1 MIVSSDKWLLLYPQ
15 IRALTCT
22 VLGNGPEETWQTSHF
37 PSKGTHT
44 PPKHR
49 TRGHRAPAAVIA
61 TTIPIQSL
69 GRGCVIPESYYFSL
83 KKNPIW
89 NAMSSPQKRRVLLT
103 YRALPKTIKPSLLN
117 EHINKTKKPVFLWIF
132 YGRLEN
138 CFYRFCLE
146 NILIQSDSWR

>member
-1 MIVSSDKWLLLYPQ
+1 MIVSCDKWLLLYSQ

-37 PSKGTHT
+37 PSKGTH
-44 PPKHR
+44 PPR
-49 TRGHRAPAAVIA
+49 NTGRAGTGRQLQWSQPQFPFRVSAEAASSLSL
-61 TTIPIQSL
+61 TIS
-69 GRGCVIPESYYFSL
+69 VS
-83 KKNPIW
+83 KKPPIW